1 MNKQKRLFIYQKEN
15 RNKLT
20 ESEKCISNLLDAL
33 KIKYI
38 SQKGF
43 ISGEYFYLIDFYLPK
58 PYKICIEVDGEYHET
73 EEQKIKDKYK
83 DKYLLSRNFKILRIK
98 NKEAMELD
106 AHAMK
111 KAIDNIYNSAGAGFD
126 RLAQMPK
133 PKYYKN
139 RFRTFR

>member
-98 NKEAMELD
+98 NKEAM
-106 AHAMK
+106 A
-111 KAIDNIYNSAGAGFD
+111 
-126 RLAQMPK
+126 
-133 PKYYKN
+133 
-139 RFRTFR
+139 